1 MKDIERVRESTRVIA
16 GTELTGLFWIR
27 FGGGDLEEEEVLIL
41 AEIQLGFL
49 LLAGERAEDAEE
61 VRLKLLTNE
70 AEDMVAKE
78 LLNCLALYTSPLNPS
93 YIQIVK

>member
-1 MKDIERVRESTRVIA
+1 MRESTRVIA

-49 LLAGERAEDAEE
+49 LVAGERVEE

-70 AEDMVAKE
+70 AEDMMGNNSGTA
-78 LLNCLALYTSPLNPS
+78 LLYTPHHPTT
-93 YIQIVK
+93 I